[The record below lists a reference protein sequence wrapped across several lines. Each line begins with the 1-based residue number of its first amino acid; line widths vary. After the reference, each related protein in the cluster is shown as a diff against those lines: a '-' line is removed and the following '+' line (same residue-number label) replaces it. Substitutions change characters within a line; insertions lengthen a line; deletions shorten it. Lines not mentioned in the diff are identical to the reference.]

1 MNWNFRGYLSNGSPD
16 RFRPTRCRM
25 ERSKSFRS
33 MCIWMEFEWNE
44 ASYRSG
50 KLSAWIESL
59 MRRWRI
65 LLFVDESSVAGGPSF
80 AFRIVRP
87 WSIGG
92 EPQVTKIALGNEQ
105 LTKWN
110 LYQGYLSQAS
120 LLAANATHIHS
131 SGHKNLVHTKR
142 KALSRKVYV
151 ARIG

>member
-1 MNWNFRGYLSNGSPD
+1 
-16 RFRPTRCRM
+16 
-25 ERSKSFRS
+25 
-33 MCIWMEFEWNE
+33 
-44 ASYRSG
+44 
-50 KLSAWIESL
+50 

-110 LYQGYLSQAS
+110 LYQGRYTET
-120 LLAANATHIHS
+120 LAAGMIREFF
-131 SGHKNLVHTKR
+131 GHLFLRNLRQVWENEVENK
-142 KALSRKVYV
+142 
-151 ARIG
+151 